1 MERGTET
8 PTVSR
13 GGTPRERRARFTASP
28 SGRYWQ
34 PEPEYK
40 YVNPYRLIALVI
52 IALFA
57 LGYARLLIDTGVRDE
72 EPDEEPIDFYA
83 RAACTAIGDPV
94 AEVFGL
100 EWTRSAKEA
109 SFGTGSPGCML
120 ASPHPEEYSTEQVL
134 VAIDRIFIAAQ
145 WEARTRPLEFDLA
158 YDRRPVTCAVRA
170 NEKGIVIH
178 CATRS

>member
-1 MERGTET
+1 VERDTET
-8 PTVSR
+8 PAVS
-13 GGTPRERRARFTASP
+13 GEGKPPERRARFTASP

-40 YVNPYRLIALVI
+40 SVNPYRLIALVI

-94 AEVFGL
+94 AELFGL
-100 EWTRSAKEA
+100 EWRRSAKSA
-109 SFGTGSPGCML
+109 SFGTVSPGCML
-120 ASPHPEEYSTEQVL
+120 ASPLPEEYSTEQVR
-134 VAIDRIFIAAQ
+134 VAVERIFIAAR
-145 WEARTRPLEFDLA
+145 WEARARPPGFDLA
-158 YDRRPVTCAVRA
+158 YDRRPVTCAVRTDH
-170 NEKGIVIH
+170 EGIVIH
-178 CATRS
+178 CASRG